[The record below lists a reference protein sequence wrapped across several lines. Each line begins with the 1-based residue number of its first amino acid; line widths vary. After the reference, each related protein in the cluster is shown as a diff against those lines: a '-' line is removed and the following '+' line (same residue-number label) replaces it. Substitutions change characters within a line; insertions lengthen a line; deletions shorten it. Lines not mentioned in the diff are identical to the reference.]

1 MAYEIPQ
8 FSITLLTGSTFV
20 SKQYYACKL
29 DTSGYAIPCDAS
41 GEAAIGVMQDA
52 PAAARPGIVMKD
64 GVTKIVLGDTITA
77 GDAITVDVNGAA
89 KTVVTTDKVLGRALA
104 SGVAGDQRSILLFC
118 QQ

>member
-8 FSITLLTGSTFV
+8 FSLTLLTGSTFV

-29 DTSGYAIPCDAS
+29 DTSGYAVPCDAS
-41 GEAAIGVMQDA
+41 GESSIGIMQDA
-52 PAAARPGIVMKD
+52 PASGRPGIVMKD
-64 GVTKIVLGDTITA
+64 GVSKVVLGDTVTA
-77 GDAITVDVNGAA
+77 GDAVTVTSTGTV
-89 KTVVTTDKVLGRALA
+89 KTDAGSDKILGRALA